1 MTDDE
6 WTVDE
11 AIENLKNA
19 MKESGQSTSDLFSS
33 IDANDD
39 GEING
44 PELYKGLL
52 EHLGDRLS
60 PGQVSMIIKALDSNG
75 DNRIDLSELTAALE
89 EEE

>member
-33 IDANDD
+33 IDTNDD

-60 PGQVSMIIKALDSNG
+60 PGQVSIIIKALDSND

>member
-19 MKESGQSTSDLFSS
+19 MKESDQSSSDLFFS
-33 IDANDD
+33 IDVNDD